1 MGKRNF
7 DLNKLPTHVAII
19 MDGNGTWARK
29 RGLPRNYGHRM
40 GARTLL
46 NLVYYANEIGIKYL
60 TVFAFST
67 ENWKRPKEEVDYLM
81 SMPIEFLEENRDK
94 LDKDNIKIKVIG
106 RRDRITKELKE
117 RIIEIENKTKNN
129 TGLNFIIAF
138 DYGAQDELTRA
149 INKIIA
155 EKVEKVDTTDISN
168 YLDTKDIPNVDLLIR
183 TSGQV
188 RISNFLLW
196 QIAYSELYF
205 TNTLW
210 PDFSIKQ
217 FNKSLI
223 EYQKRERRFGGLK

>member
-1 MGKRNF
+1 MRKRNF

-94 LDKDNIKIKVIG
+94 LDKDNIKIKVI
-106 RRDRITKELKE
+106 
-117 RIIEIENKTKNN
+117 
-129 TGLNFIIAF
+129 
-138 DYGAQDELTRA
+138 
-149 INKIIA
+149 
-155 EKVEKVDTTDISN
+155 
-168 YLDTKDIPNVDLLIR
+168 
-183 TSGQV
+183 
-188 RISNFLLW
+188 
-196 QIAYSELYF
+196 
-205 TNTLW
+205 
-210 PDFSIKQ
+210 
-217 FNKSLI
+217 
-223 EYQKRERRFGGLK
+223 